1 MSTVTTAEPTLT
13 LPPPQ
18 NGDDVLYE
26 IVNGQYLELPPMSTF
41 AVRIATLLGKALEVF
56 AQAHQLGRV
65 VIEAL
70 FALDASGKLKR
81 RPDVAF
87 VSYQRWAKGR
97 PLPHTDPWPVVPD
110 LAVEVVSP
118 NDQAEDLRIKVKE
131 YFQAGVQQVWVIY
144 PKLALVDVYQ
154 SVGAMC
160 SRGRGEELEGE
171 PVLPELRLPV
181 ASLFEDDPA
190 LAAP

>member
-1 MSTVTTAEPTLT
+1 MSTITTADPALT
-13 LPPPQ
+13 LPPAQ

-26 IVNGQYLELPPMSTF
+26 IVNGQYLELPPMSTY
-41 AVRIATLLGKALEVF
+41 AVMIASILGEKLGAFVRS
-56 AQAHQLGRV
+56 QQLGRAV
-65 VIEAL
+65 VEAL

-118 NDQAEDLRIKVKE
+118 NDLAEELRIKVRD

-144 PKLALVDVYQ
+144 PKLALVDVYS
-154 SVGAMC
+154 SVGAMH
-160 SRGRGEELEGE
+160 SRGRGEELEAE
-171 PVLPELRLPV
+171 PVLPGLRLPV

-190 LAAP
+190 PTAP